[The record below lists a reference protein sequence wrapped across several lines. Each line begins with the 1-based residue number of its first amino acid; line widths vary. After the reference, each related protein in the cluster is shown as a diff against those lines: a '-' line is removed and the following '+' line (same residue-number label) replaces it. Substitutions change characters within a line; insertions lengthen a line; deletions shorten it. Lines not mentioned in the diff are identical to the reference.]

1 MTENRDDIFD
11 KMMRLPL
18 LVTFEPFYKKHKEI
32 LLYLFFGGLVTVVS
46 IVTFQL
52 FYAVFKINELI
63 ANVISWVI
71 SVLVAYITNRTWV
84 FRSTANT
91 KSAVT
96 AEMLVFFGGR
106 AATLLIEE
114 LIILVFVTF
123 LKFNSLAVKLA
134 AQIVVIVLNYIFSK
148 LLIFKD
154 KKSGN

>member
-1 MTENRDDIFD
+1 MTENREDVFD
-11 KMMRLPL
+11 KIMRLPL
-18 LVTFEPFYKKHKEI
+18 LVTFEPFYKKHKEV
-32 LLYLFFGGLVTVVS
+32 LLYLFFGGVVTLVS
-46 IVTFQL
+46 IGTFQL

-71 SVLVAYITNRTWV
+71 SVLVAYATNRTWV
-84 FRSTANT
+84 FHSTAKG

-96 AEMLVFFGGR
+96 AEMLGFFGGR

-134 AQIVVIVLNYIFSK
+134 AQIAVIVLNYIFSK
-148 LLIFKD
+148 LLIFKN

>member
-11 KMMRLPL
+11 KIMRLPL
-18 LVTFEPFYKKHKEI
+18 LRIFEPFYKKHKEI
-32 LLYLFFGGLVTVVS
+32 LLYLFFGGVVTLVS
-46 IVTFQL
+46 IGTFQL

-84 FRSTANT
+84 FVSTANT
-91 KSAVT
+91 KGAVT
-96 AEMLVFFGGR
+96 AEMLGFFGGR

-134 AQIVVIVLNYIFSK
+134 AQIAVIVLNYIFSK
-148 LLIFKD
+148 LLIFKN

>member
-11 KMMRLPL
+11 RIMRLPL
-18 LVTFEPFYKKHKEI
+18 LVTFEPFYKKHKEV
-32 LLYLFFGGLVTVVS
+32 LLYLFFGGVVTLVS
-46 IVTFQL
+46 IGTFQF

-96 AEMLVFFGGR
+96 VEMLGFFGGR

-148 LLIFKD
+148 LLIFKN

>member
-1 MTENRDDIFD
+1 MTENREDIFD
-11 KMMRLPL
+11 KIMRLPL
-18 LVTFEPFYKKHKEI
+18 LVTFEPFYKKHKEV
-32 LLYLFFGGLVTVVS
+32 LLYLLFGGVVTLVS
-46 IVTFQL
+46 IGTFQL
-52 FYAVFKINELI
+52 FYAAFKINELI

-71 SVLVAYITNRTWV
+71 SVLVAYLTNRTWV
-84 FRSTANT
+84 FRSTANM

-96 AEMLVFFGGR
+96 AEMLGFFGGR

-114 LIILVFVTF
+114 LIILVFVTL

-148 LLIFKD
+148 LLIFKN